1 MPSFPFQCLHWPI
14 SLYFTENP
22 GYFLGIWPGRCYAV
36 FCRKRDAKEEKQ
48 NKTIIEMMAEENHV
62 KTDFK
67 SYNSQTIQNLVYWL
81 LYESSEFC
89 LPKISFQPTK
99 LIIHTFRKAFL
110 LKKCHSG
117 KNLQNQARKQEQSI
131 ILKHNGHPNCLHMD
145 YARFF
150 QQMYVRNAL
159 VMTSFYDKCGSTE
172 KKDSD
177 LAIRDAFVHT
187 VCFPFSWNATF
198 AEENSCI

>member
-1 MPSFPFQCLHWPI
+1 
-14 SLYFTENP
+14 
-22 GYFLGIWPGRCYAV
+22 
-36 FCRKRDAKEEKQ
+36 
-48 NKTIIEMMAEENHV
+48 MAEENHV

-99 LIIHTFRKAFL
+99 LVIHTFRKAFL

-150 QQMYVRNAL
+150 QEMYVRNAL

-172 KKDSD
+172 KKI
-177 LAIRDAFVHT
+177 LIWLLGMHLFILYAFHFLEMQLLQKKIAAHKIP
-187 VCFPFSWNATF
+187 CL
-198 AEENSCI
+198 